1 MRRAILTFALLAL
14 APLAALAQADP
25 VTLTVGAR
33 HKMRAILY
41 RPNGPGPYPAVLV
54 LHASSGLTD
63 RDTTYAVRLA
73 GLGYVA
79 LVPAF
84 MEAYGLTEASRR
96 ETFTVDAQA
105 VYDDLVAALDTLAH
119 DTAVSAGKFGAV
131 GFSNGGY
138 FAAWLAATGKVKAS
152 VAYYGAYTGA
162 GSDRSLARFR
172 SAFEAGSAPLLIL
185 HGKADGTVPVEFAE
199 KIAAIARGAGS
210 PVEIQLYDGVGHGFD
225 RQLVNPVAKAA
236 TDDSWA
242 RSQMFFAKYLK

>member
-1 MRRAILTFALLAL
+1 MRRAILTIALLVL
-14 APLAALAQADP
+14 APLTALAQSDP
-25 VTLTVGAR
+25 VTLMVGTQ

-41 RPNGPGPYPAVLV
+41 RPNGPGPYPGVLV

-63 RDTTYAVRLA
+63 RDTTYAARLA
-73 GLGYVA
+73 GSGYVA

-96 ETFTVDAQA
+96 ETFTVDARA

-119 DTAVSAGKFGAV
+119 DTVVSGGRLGAV

-138 FAAWLAATGKVKAS
+138 FAAWLAATGKVKAA

-162 GSDRSLARFR
+162 GSDRSLGRFR
-172 SAFEAGSAPLLIL
+172 GAFDAGSAPLLIL

-199 KIAAIARGAGS
+199 KIAVIARDAGS
-210 PVEIQLYDGVGHGFD
+210 PVEIQLYDGIGHGFD
-225 RQLVNPVAKAA
+225 HQTANPVAKAA